1 MKKILISW
9 CGITDMRAAMGYEQS
24 CAIMSTLI
32 HQDYSDL
39 YVLLYTDEQ
48 KKLTT
53 GISSFCDI
61 ENRIQEIGTNIQAQ
75 NEFHKSLSNTALLN
89 NYFERTIKLWA
100 SERGINTG
108 IYAQNV
114 ALSDLN
120 DVEAIYSAA
129 IRLLNRITET
139 REERVITLN
148 LSSGTPTMAF
158 VWAFASLR
166 YPQEQ
171 IELICSSRKE
181 RAPEIVNLPVD
192 WKRWHSRRIYSTS
205 GQDKKWDVVYH
216 LFGEQRMPA
225 LVGVQKLQAQKHV
238 FLASPQYPSACMEP
252 YVGEAEYEEL
262 RIDAYDWE
270 NLHRTIT
277 AHLNALPQG
286 ATVAFNLTG
295 GTKIMYACAL
305 DIAKNVHAPAFY
317 FDFRNKR
324 MVDLQNNSSRKLDY
338 SLNLETLTMLHST
351 TPLLKLAENGKWL
364 PDQERANL
372 LQHIYVN
379 RNDLKNWARAIRR
392 VYHTPVLENELM
404 AMTSFQNLDADK
416 ISVSLQENGACQI
429 NWDGASFSLK
439 NYPGIV
445 KFLLG
450 GWLEEFFYVT
460 CILPLMKEKL
470 IKEARLGV
478 ELTSAA
484 SPDSVYQELDVAFTN
499 GKRLFI
505 VECKSG
511 HVLGEYITKL
521 SAIVRN
527 YGGLGGRG
535 ILCHTEAIYSKVIK
549 EKAEEMGILLLR
561 IYPYK
566 KDYQNGWSGAVQ
578 ALRKF
583 VQAE

>member
-1 MKKILISW
+1 
-9 CGITDMRAAMGYEQS
+9 MRAALGFEQS

-39 YVLLYTDEQ
+39 YILQYTDKQ
-48 KKLTT
+48 KQLPT
-53 GISSFCDI
+53 GISSFSDI
-61 ENRIQEIGTNIQAQ
+61 ENRIQEIGTNTQAQ
-75 NEFHKSLSNTALLN
+75 NEFHKSLSNSVLLN
-89 NYFERTIKLWA
+89 DYFARTIKSWA
-100 SERGINTG
+100 SDCGINTS
-108 IYAQNV
+108 IHAQNV
-114 ALSDLN
+114 VLSDLN

-129 IRLLNRITET
+129 IRLLNLITST

-171 IELICSSRKE
+171 IELISSSRKE

-192 WKRWHSRRIYSTS
+192 WKRWHARRIYSS
-205 GQDKKWDVVYH
+205 GQEKKWDVVYH

-225 LVGVQKLQAQKHV
+225 LVGVQKLPARKHV

-252 YVGEAEYEEL
+252 YVGDAEYEEL
-262 RIDAYDWE
+262 LIDAYDWQK
-270 NLHRTIT
+270 LHRAIT

-286 ATVAFNLTG
+286 ETVAFNLTG

-305 DIAKNVHAPAFY
+305 DIAKNIHAPAFY

-324 MVDLQNNSSRKLDY
+324 MVDLQNNSSCKLDY
-338 SLNLETLTMLHST
+338 ALNLETLIMLHST
-351 TPLLKLAENGKWL
+351 TPLLNLEENGKWR
-364 PDQERANL
+364 PDHNRANL

-379 RNDLKNWARAIRR
+379 RNDLKNWDRAIRR
-392 VYHTPVLENELM
+392 AYHTKALENDLM
-404 AMTSFQNLDADK
+404 SMTSFQNLAADK

-429 NWDGASFSLK
+429 NWAGARFSLK

-450 GWLEEFFYVT
+450 GWFEEFFYVK
-460 CILPLMKEKL
+460 CIEPLIKEKL
-470 IKEARLGV
+470 IKEARLGL
-478 ELTSAA
+478 ELASTA
-484 SPDSVYQELDVAFTN
+484 SPDSVYQEFDTAFTD
-499 GKRLFI
+499 GKRLYI

-511 HVLGEYITKL
+511 RVLGEYITKL

-527 YGGLGGRG
+527 YGGMGGRG
-535 ILCHTEAIYSKVIK
+535 ILCHTEGIYSKVIK
-549 EKAEEMGILLLR
+549 EKADEMGILLLR
-561 IYPYK
+561 IHPYK
-566 KDYQNGWSGAVQ
+566 KGYQNGWSSAVH

-583 VQAE
+583 ILAE